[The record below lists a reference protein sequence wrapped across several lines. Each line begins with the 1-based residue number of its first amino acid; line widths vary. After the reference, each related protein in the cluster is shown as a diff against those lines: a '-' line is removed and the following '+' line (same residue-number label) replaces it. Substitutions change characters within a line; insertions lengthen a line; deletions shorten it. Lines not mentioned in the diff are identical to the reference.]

1 MSVRA
6 IRPVHASDA
15 RWLYLRFDDEFVDV
29 LSQARRLRVAD
40 GGRPVERGDG
50 AWHVLKLPCASLTD
64 AAARCISP
72 L

>member
-15 RWLYLRFDDEFVDV
+15 RWLYLRFDDV

-50 AWHVLKLPCASLTD
+50 AWYVLKLPCASLTD